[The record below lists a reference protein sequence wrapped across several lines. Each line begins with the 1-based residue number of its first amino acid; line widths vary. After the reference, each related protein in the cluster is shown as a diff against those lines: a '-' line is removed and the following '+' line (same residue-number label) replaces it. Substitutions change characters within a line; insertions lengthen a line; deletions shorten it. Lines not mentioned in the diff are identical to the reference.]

1 MDSARLRSGHETLAE
16 LFATVGGF
24 ATLCM
29 QPSAVSVRFIRHRGN
44 PVSRK
49 PKTKKPATVRKII
62 KPYAPGVS
70 EKAENSIHDAD
81 DLYKEIRIE
90 NTLED
95 SKGHKVKLKQGA
107 EVELTSKPIRKT
119 QPESTSSVL

>member
-1 MDSARLRSGHETLAE
+1 
-16 LFATVGGF
+16 
-24 ATLCM
+24 M
-29 QPSAVSVRFIRHRGN
+29 QPSAVSLRFTRPRGN

-62 KPYAPGVS
+62 KPYAPGVP
-70 EKAENSIHDAD
+70 EKAEISIHDAD

-107 EVELTSKPIRKT
+107 EVELTVEADPKDTTRKD
-119 QPESTSSVL
+119 E